1 MNHVRIAKGPGA
13 TLIVRF
19 DPSPERLA
27 KIRAI
32 NDRRWDSLQK
42 AWILPDNPLSRA
54 NLAAYFGEDLIESCD
69 LSLPAEF
76 RIEVFSAAPET
87 LAIRLPFVRAW
98 VDWIRSLPGRHWN
111 PAVSQWTV
119 PDRPEIHAA
128 IGRAAR
134 RLPIV
139 MPDSLRSSLGATCGR
154 MSSSEAAPAAAC
166 SVSGDPARPGQA
178 PHAEGVESPAPVPAV
193 AAAGTSPARRWDAGR
208 SARQVSDTP
217 AARERIDEAAGRG
230 PTASSGVSAPV
241 GPPAAT
247 THRTSAPNPQPTG
260 TSEIPGE
267 RPLARVATLRE
278 ANPPPRRIT
287 LPATSRH
294 VPSAPQPGG
303 GESEGLPVEPADNL
317 EVLRLCD
324 EALRLEAYAQ
334 STRKAYL
341 FHIRSLARFAGQDL
355 RDVDDSKIKAY
366 ILHMLETCG
375 HSRQHVNQSISAMKF
390 LFGHVLESPRIIAKI
405 PRPRRM
411 KTLPTVLG
419 RDEVMA
425 LIRAVPNVKHRTI
438 LIVAYSA
445 GLRVSEVVRLRPGDI
460 DVSRGLIN
468 IHQGKGSKDRPTL
481 LAGVA
486 LEALRVY
493 RKWFPVTAWLFPGGS
508 DGTHLTA
515 RSVQKFVGVAR
526 LRSGITKRV
535 TPHALR
541 HSFATHLLED
551 GTDLRYVQELLGH
564 KRPETTMIY
573 TRVMRKDLCRIR
585 SPIDTI
591 FMAGAAQSLP
601 GLPSSLPPGPPLP
614 QRDTLAAAMREI
626 KGPVG
631 GVVGEEGVSDNPSLR
646 TRFKIIRGLSKR
658 ANIRS

>member
-1 MNHVRIAKGPGA
+1 MDTSRGALPKRVQVVATSQGVLEITLPHLSEWVARIRTVPG
-13 TLIVRF
+13 
-19 DPSPERLA
+19 
-27 KIRAI
+27 
-32 NDRRWDSLQK
+32 RRW
-42 AWILPDNPLSRA
+42 
-54 NLAAYFGEDLIESCD
+54 NLERQL
-69 LSLPAEF
+69 
-76 RIEVFSAAPET
+76 
-87 LAIRLPFVRAW
+87 
-98 VDWIRSLPGRHWN
+98 
-111 PAVSQWTV
+111 WTV
-119 PDRPEIHAA
+119 PDSKDNRNKLLDLFAGVLAKGA
-128 IGRAAR
+128 I
-134 RLPIV
+134 V
-139 MPDSLRSSLGATCGR
+139 D
-154 MSSSEAAPAAAC
+154 EAKAPAKSLTVA
-166 SVSGDPARPGQA
+166 GGQPAGPPGR
-178 PHAEGVESPAPVPAV
+178 EIFEPAV
-193 AAAGTSPARRWDAGR
+193 REIQAQTCCAAEPPAEARILVTRALGSLWLACRPYVQAWVAWIRTLDGRRWDPGR
-208 SARQVSDTP
+208 QAFSVLDTPENCRRIQQVSADLPIAFTEFTELTEKSTP
-217 AARERIDEAAGRG
+217 RGSSAGGAPRWSAPAQHEAALAVPPRAESQVKPSAARAPALSPVKTGLNRPTDCRPKLTDPAYRPPTLSG
-230 PTASSGVSAPV
+230 PDS
-241 GPPAAT
+241 
-247 THRTSAPNPQPTG
+247 N
-260 TSEIPGE
+260 
-267 RPLARVATLRE
+267 
-278 ANPPPRRIT
+278 
-287 LPATSRH
+287 
-294 VPSAPQPGG
+294 
-303 GESEGLPVEPADNL
+303 AD
-317 EVLRLCD
+317 VLRQCD
-324 EALRLEAYAQ
+324 ETLRLEAYAP

-355 RDVDDSKIKAY
+355 RGVDDAKIKAY

-390 LFGHVLESPRIIAKI
+390 LYGHVLECPRIIANI
-405 PRPRRM
+405 PRPRTM

-445 GLRVSEVVRLRPGDI
+445 GLRVSEVVKLRPGDI

-515 RSVQKFVGVAR
+515 RSVQKFVVVAR